1 MDPENEEPLI
11 SQDLFDATQLALEEV
26 LDMIEQDEES
36 MEFFMINKGFSK
48 ELEGTLLSNKQHL
61 KLIEKGLNG
70 KKFKLQK
77 IMTGSKDGF
86 KKEKFNQLCVN

>member
-1 MDPENEEPLI
+1 
-11 SQDLFDATQLALEEV
+11 
-26 LDMIEQDEES
+26 MIEQDEES
-36 MEFFMINKGFSK
+36 KELFMNNKGCLK

-61 KLIEKGLNG
+61 KLIEEGLNG

-86 KKEKFNQLCVN
+86 KK